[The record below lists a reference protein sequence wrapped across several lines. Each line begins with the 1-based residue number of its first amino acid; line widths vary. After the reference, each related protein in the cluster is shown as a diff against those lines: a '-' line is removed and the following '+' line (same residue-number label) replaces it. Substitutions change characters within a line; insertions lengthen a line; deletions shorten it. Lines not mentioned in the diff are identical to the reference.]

1 MSGSLLPKDPGTATA
16 RGPRMDA
23 VTALAGFIV
32 LLFAIPSSL
41 GIGPLGSAG
50 APATVIGIIGF
61 LWWSWYHVQRAEFRR
76 GGVQPVRWAI
86 AAFLLSVAISYV
98 WAMARPLP
106 ADEVSPADSGLLRVV
121 SLCGIALVA
130 NDGIRSLER
139 MRQLVRFVVA
149 AAAAVSA
156 LSILQVATG
165 RLWVDRIAVPGLVHT
180 AVMDLGDRAG
190 LIRPSGTASHPLEF
204 ASVLA
209 MTFPLAIMYVKGKG
223 RLRPLYAVL
232 LSCLFLGVLLSLSRT
247 AILCLA
253 IGLVFILPTLPRSW
267 RIAGGIGAVAL
278 TGVLYVTVPG
288 IVGTLRGMFLG
299 ISGDPS
305 VQSRTDSYALVAEFI
320 GRSPI
325 VGRGLGTFLPKYWI
339 LDNMYLQILIE
350 LGMVGLLA
358 LLAVFVSAIVCAL
371 SARRS
376 TWASADKD
384 LATGVAAGVS
394 AGAVSLAFFDTFAF
408 PQSAFVLFL
417 LVGMAGAY
425 RRLATVALDH

>member
-1 MSGSLLPKDPGTATA
+1 M
-16 RGPRMDA
+16 
-23 VTALAGFIV
+23 
-32 LLFAIPSSL
+32 
-41 GIGPLGSAG
+41 
-50 APATVIGIIGF
+50 
-61 LWWSWYHVQRAEFRR
+61 
-76 GGVQPVRWAI
+76 RWAI